1 MAAPLVLLLAEQED
15 GEAAYVRD
23 ALARHGARVVQ
34 FDTASFPLASGASLR
49 LDRDGWC
56 GRLTTPDGTIPLEDV
71 TAVYYRQPQPFRFPD
86 SLSEPERRF
95 ANVEARFGFGGV
107 FMSLPVRWV
116 SHPARLADA
125 EYRPLQMATA
135 ARCGFTL
142 PVSLLT
148 NDPDD
153 AKTFARTREGVVYKA
168 TMHKLISEADRVRM
182 IYTTPVNPET
192 INARLSTTLHLFQTN
207 IPKSH
212 DVRLVATGSGHTH
225 AVAIHT
231 DDPHG
236 HQDFRTAYDTLTY
249 NITPVPAA
257 VADACH
263 AYLSALGLALGVFD
277 FAVTDDGAWW
287 FLECGPGAQWAW
299 LQERTG
305 APISDAIADTLTGV
319 AP

>member
-1 MAAPLVLLLAEQED
+1 MPASLVLLLAEQDD

-23 ALARHGARVVQ
+23 ALAQRGARVVR
-34 FDTASFPLASGASLR
+34 FDTASFPSASSASLR
-49 LDRDGWC
+49 LARDGWQ
-56 GRLTTPDGTIPLEDV
+56 GRLTTPDGVIPLEDV

-86 SLSEPERRF
+86 TLSEPERRF
-95 ANVEARFGFGGV
+95 ATVEARFGFGGV
-107 FMSLPVRWV
+107 FMSLPARWV

-142 PVSLLT
+142 PTSLLT
-148 NDPDD
+148 NSPSD
-153 AKTFARTREGVVYKA
+153 AETFARTREGVVYKA
-168 TMHKLISEADRVRM
+168 TMHKLVSEADRVKL
-182 IYTTPVNPET
+182 IYTTRVDPDA
-192 INARLSTTLHLFQTN
+192 IDARVSTTLHLFQAN
-207 IPKSH
+207 IRKSH
-212 DVRLVATGSGHTH
+212 DVRLVATTGGHTH
-225 AVAIHT
+225 AVAIFT

-236 HQDFRTAYDTLTY
+236 RQDFRTAYDTLGYAVTA
-249 NITPVPAA
+249 VPSA

-263 AYLSALGLALGVFD
+263 SYLLALDLALGVFD

-305 APISDAIADTLTGV
+305 APISDAIADTLLG
-319 AP
+319 AAA